1 MHDSNH
7 GLGKHLLLAKS
18 QQENVFPTLIR
29 VVVQAILS
37 AEVDVAAHFT
47 QFTGEKVDGSGCSH
61 NKENLLN
68 QFHNPW
74 LHFANLRPRYL
85 DMSTTGKNYILDGDV
100 AAKKLHRM
108 AYEILEN
115 NSEEQQLVL
124 AGIREHG
131 VVLAKNLAEILQSIS
146 SKTIELISITID
158 KKQYQSISI
167 DQHIDL
173 NGKVVIIV
181 DDVSNSGK
189 TLTYALKPI
198 LSFSPRKVQTLVMVE
213 RSHRKFPVHPDY
225 VGLSLSTFLHEHI
238 YVEVEGNQVTGAY
251 VA

>member
-1 MHDSNH
+1 
-7 GLGKHLLLAKS
+7 
-18 QQENVFPTLIR
+18 
-29 VVVQAILS
+29 
-37 AEVDVAAHFT
+37 
-47 QFTGEKVDGSGCSH
+47 
-61 NKENLLN
+61 
-68 QFHNPW
+68 
-74 LHFANLRPRYL
+74 
-85 DMSTTGKNYILDGDV
+85 MSTTGKNYILDGDV

-115 NSEEQQLVL
+115 NTEEEQLVI

-131 VVLAKNLAEILQSIS
+131 VVLARNLAEILQSIS

-158 KKQYQSISI
+158 KKQYQSIAI
-167 DQHIDL
+167 DQPIDL
-173 NGKVVIIV
+173 NDKVVIIV

-189 TLTYALKPI
+189 TLTYALKPV

-238 YVEVEGNQVTGAY
+238 YVEVEGDKVTGAY

>member
-1 MHDSNH
+1 
-7 GLGKHLLLAKS
+7 
-18 QQENVFPTLIR
+18 
-29 VVVQAILS
+29 
-37 AEVDVAAHFT
+37 
-47 QFTGEKVDGSGCSH
+47 
-61 NKENLLN
+61 
-68 QFHNPW
+68 
-74 LHFANLRPRYL
+74 
-85 DMSTTGKNYILDGDV
+85 MSTTGKNYILDGDV
-100 AAKKLHRM
+100 AAMKLHRM

-131 VVLAKNLAEILQSIS
+131 VVLARNLAEILQSIS

>member
-1 MHDSNH
+1 
-7 GLGKHLLLAKS
+7 
-18 QQENVFPTLIR
+18 
-29 VVVQAILS
+29 
-37 AEVDVAAHFT
+37 
-47 QFTGEKVDGSGCSH
+47 
-61 NKENLLN
+61 
-68 QFHNPW
+68 
-74 LHFANLRPRYL
+74 
-85 DMSTTGKNYILDGDV
+85 MSTTGKNYILDGDV

-115 NSEEQQLVL
+115 NTEEQQLVI

-131 VVLAKNLAEILQSIS
+131 VVIARNLAEILQSIS

-189 TLTYALKPI
+189 TLTYALKPV
-198 LSFSPRKVQTLVMVE
+198 LEFSPKKVQTLVMVE

>member
-1 MHDSNH
+1 
-7 GLGKHLLLAKS
+7 
-18 QQENVFPTLIR
+18 
-29 VVVQAILS
+29 
-37 AEVDVAAHFT
+37 
-47 QFTGEKVDGSGCSH
+47 
-61 NKENLLN
+61 
-68 QFHNPW
+68 
-74 LHFANLRPRYL
+74 
-85 DMSTTGKNYILDGDV
+85 MSTTGKNYILDGDV

-115 NSEEQQLVL
+115 NTEEQQLVI

-131 VVLAKNLAEILQSIS
+131 VVLARNLAAILKDIS

-158 KKQYQSISI
+158 KKQYQSIAI
-167 DQHIDL
+167 DQPIDL

-198 LSFSPRKVQTLVMVE
+198 LSFYPRKVQTLVMVE

-238 YVEVEGNQVTGAY
+238 YVEVEGDHVTGAY